1 MKNKGH
7 LNLRTKIDLLKLS
20 ITTDFLAQL
29 VFVFRVILHEIN
41 EILGKVSGFDQF
53 RFGTEKSSETSD
65 SSKEGVLMHIGSE
78 DNGDETDDEERVPVP
93 INPTTAPS
101 TYKMVISIKLTN
113 YDGENAL
120 LFYSK
125 PLINPSLNIE
135 LSLESMMRI
144 KKRILFVE

>member
-1 MKNKGH
+1 
-7 LNLRTKIDLLKLS
+7 
-20 ITTDFLAQL
+20 
-29 VFVFRVILHEIN
+29 
-41 EILGKVSGFDQF
+41 
-53 RFGTEKSSETSD
+53 
-65 SSKEGVLMHIGSE
+65 MHIGSE
-78 DNGDETDDEERVPVP
+78 DAMVMRRMMTMRNESPVP

-135 LSLESMMRI
+135 LRSRI
-144 KKRILFVE
+144 